1 MPAGDLRS
9 DDDARTAVLR
19 MLARWG
25 EGPTAQELHDA
36 AGVRP
41 LPPLRDDHGGK
52 HAAGELEEVVCAR
65 CGDTYQR
72 PVESGARWSMCRRCV
87 STVRQR
93 SARLAREYVGW
104 RAGGGQ
110 GE

>member
-1 MPAGDLRS
+1 MPAGDLRT
-9 DDDARTAVLR
+9 DDDARAAVLR
-19 MLARWG
+19 MLARWHDC
-25 EGPTAQELHDA
+25 PTVQQLHDD

-41 LPPLRDDHGGK
+41 LPPVRDDHGK
-52 HAAGELEEVVCAR
+52 RPPAELEEVVCVR

-72 PVESGARWSMCRRCV
+72 PVESRARWSMCRRCV

-104 RAGGGQ
+104 CQRRRG
-110 GE
+110 

>member
-25 EGPTAQELHDA
+25 EGPTAQQLHDA

-41 LPPLRDDHGGK
+41 LPPTRDDHGK
-52 HAAGELEEVVCAR
+52 RAPAELEEVECVR

-104 RAGGGQ
+104 CQRRRG
-110 GE
+110 

>member
-1 MPAGDLRS
+1 MPDMTTDH
-9 DDDARTAVLR
+9 DDTRATVLR
-19 MLARWG
+19 MLARWQWCAA
-25 EGPTAQELHDA
+25 TAQELHDA

-41 LPPLRDDHGGK
+41 LPPTRDDHGK
-52 HAAGELEEVVCAR
+52 RAPAELEEVECVR

-104 RAGGGQ
+104 CQRRRG
-110 GE
+110 

>member
-25 EGPTAQELHDA
+25 EGPTAQELHDD

-41 LPPLRDDHGGK
+41 LPPIRDDHGK
-52 HAAGELEEVVCAR
+52 RRPAEMEEATCNL

-72 PVESGARWSMCRRCV
+72 PVDSGARWTMCRRCT

-104 RAGGGQ
+104 RAGGG
-110 GE
+110 